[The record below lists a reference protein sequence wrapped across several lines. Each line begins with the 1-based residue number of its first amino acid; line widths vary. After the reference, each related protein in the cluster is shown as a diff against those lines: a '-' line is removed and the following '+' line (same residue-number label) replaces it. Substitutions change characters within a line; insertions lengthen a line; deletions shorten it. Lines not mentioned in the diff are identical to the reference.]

1 MNIKPYFCK
10 ILRLAGVSIAFT
22 TLGACVD
29 TMHPG
34 VNTEGND
41 SIEVPLDFDWNMSQD
56 VDIQLISN
64 VTTRAYI
71 YEDENLEKLMCT
83 TMLEADKLETV
94 SLTTL
99 KTFENLYLAYLD
111 KDGKTVVRTIDIGK
125 KQVLTR
131 AANISDE
138 ITDASEAL
146 TPLGSDKTL
155 VFSPNN
161 SVYGTVLFEDMY
173 PEMGDYDMNDFVLGY
188 RKQYGKS
195 DTSETL
201 EITLQIRAIGGKL
214 PFVPGVEVKG
224 VDVDGLEVNWLSS
237 DTRLSV
243 ENVSE
248 SDASG
253 TPVFRVNG
261 AQNLKK
267 GNGYFNVNLPK
278 ISQVVVVDQRV
289 VDGDRAFL

>member
-1 MNIKPYFCK
+1 MNIKPNFCK

-22 TLGACVD
+22 TLCACVD
-29 TMHPG
+29 TMEANLHPG

-131 AANISDE
+131 AANAT
-138 ITDASEAL
+138 ITVSTSGAIVS
-146 TPLGSDKTL
+146 TGNTSVRGTL
-155 VFSPNN
+155 IRLQPS
-161 SVYGTVLFEDMY
+161 TVC
-173 PEMGDYDMNDFVLGY
+173 
-188 RKQYGKS
+188 
-195 DTSETL
+195 
-201 EITLQIRAIGGKL
+201 
-214 PFVPGVEVKG
+214 
-224 VDVDGLEVNWLSS
+224 
-237 DTRLSV
+237 
-243 ENVSE
+243 
-248 SDASG
+248 SG
-253 TPVFRVNG
+253 IVRN
-261 AQNLKK
+261 
-267 GNGYFNVNLPK
+267 
-278 ISQVVVVDQRV
+278 
-289 VDGDRAFL
+289 

>member
-1 MNIKPYFCK
+1 MNIKPNFCK

-22 TLGACVD
+22 TLGACVEANL
-29 TMHPG
+29 HPG

-41 SIEVPLDFDWNMSQD
+41 SIEVPLVFDWNMSQD

-214 PFVPGVEVKG
+214 PFVPGV
-224 VDVDGLEVNWLSS
+224 
-237 DTRLSV
+237 
-243 ENVSE
+243 
-248 SDASG
+248 
-253 TPVFRVNG
+253 
-261 AQNLKK
+261 
-267 GNGYFNVNLPK
+267 
-278 ISQVVVVDQRV
+278 
-289 VDGDRAFL
+289 